1 MFDRVN
7 LKFALQ
13 TLQSDY
19 RKRRKRSISG
29 KIYLSPNLDFLTER
43 QTLALVLLGDDDADS
58 EAVLS
63 LRNISLQV
71 AGRSL

>member
-19 RKRRKRSISG
+19 RRKRSISG
-29 KIYLSPNLDFLTER
+29 KIYLSPNLDFQTER
-43 QTLALVLLGDDDADS
+43 QTLVLLGDDDADS

>member
-29 KIYLSPNLDFLTER
+29 KIYLSPNLDFQKET
-43 QTLALVLLGDDDADS
+43 QTLVLLGDDDADS

-71 AGRSL
+71 ARRSL

>member
-29 KIYLSPNLDFLTER
+29 KIYLSPNLDFQTET
-43 QTLALVLLGDDDADS
+43 QTLVLLGDDDADS

-71 AGRSL
+71 ARRSL